1 MVFLTFIFDPGT
13 GNFACGDA
21 ILIDDS
27 DDDCAPGDNL
37 CKKETSQKLADVEHS
52 PLTGVDRVLKRKRS
66 SPVNIVQSESDENY
80 GGNVNPTIQTKQHH
94 GLSLESN
101 GSPHNHRSA
110 TYSPSA
116 LNDIEK
122 QNTPLSHEEKMMT
135 FQNSQKCVSMY
146 RKMDHH
152 SIEDISTSSAS
163 SESEDD
169 GTPGVILGLLAEDS
183 ENGEIRR
190 WTSEADMNA
199 AFEQDL
205 ELCLHAVCAL
215 YRQHTSAGKSNE
227 DSPFSNKRGFGK
239 LDALKYG

>member
-13 GNFACGDA
+13 GNFACGDT

-27 DDDCAPGDNL
+27 DDDYAPGDNL
-37 CKKETSQKLADVEHS
+37 CKKETPQKLADVEHS

-66 SPVNIVQSESDENY
+66 SPVNIGQSESDENY
-80 GGNVNPTIQTKQHH
+80 GGNVSPTIQTKQHH
-94 GLSLESN
+94 GLSLEPN
-101 GSPHNHRSA
+101 GSPYNHRSA
-110 TYSPSA
+110 TYIPSA
-116 LNDIEK
+116 LN
-122 QNTPLSHEEKMMT
+122 EEKMMT

-146 RKMDHH
+146 SKMDDH

-169 GTPGVILGLLAEDS
+169 DTPGVVLSLVAEDNK
-183 ENGEIRR
+183 NGEIRR

-205 ELCLHAVCAL
+205 ELCLLAVCAL

-227 DSPFSNKRGFGK
+227 DSPFSNKRGFSK
-239 LDALKYG
+239 LDAPRYG